1 MDQVYN
7 VTRPGRPSLTC
18 WRARRSQVWD
28 CRSQPARSLCP
39 PWRAFVHGGVNKDTY
54 ISTWHCWL
62 CLKSLCFSELLLVCL
77 FVAWVVCCFKL
88 LICDHSFNFHS
99 PPTVVTVTRD
109 HFNEHSGG
117 VVWAEWTFKGWPQIN
132 KTGAWQRKELP
143 YGQAKL
149 VHVQSTLLGQ
159 TEHTQAAELEAY
171 WATRILLFCNLLQW
185 RSLPW
190 WRVQRGWRERG
201 WGSKAQQCEA
211 CLRFDRFYN
220 RDAYK

>member
-1 MDQVYN
+1 MALLAMFK
-7 VTRPGRPSLTC
+7 VTLFLRTS
-18 WRARRSQVWD
+18 A
-28 CRSQPARSLCP
+28 
-39 PWRAFVHGGVNKDTY
+39 
-54 ISTWHCWL
+54 
-62 CLKSLCFSELLLVCL
+62 CL
-77 FVAWVVCCFKL
+77 FIRSMSCVLLKL
-88 LICDHSFNFHS
+88 LICGHSFNFHS

-220 RDAYK
+220 RDADKCFCMGS